1 LVFNRLKY
9 FERSSLRAVERHRV
23 VTYGFVEDMISML
36 FHRFWLRS
44 LFALGLIALLGAP
57 SFAQIVRPD
66 TTVQGKKGGDPPR
79 PKPKP
84 GPREGGD
91 GD

>member
-1 LVFNRLKY
+1 
-9 FERSSLRAVERHRV
+9 
-23 VTYGFVEDMISML
+23 ML

-44 LFALGLIALLGAP
+44 LLALGLIVLLGAP
-57 SFAQIVRPD
+57 SFAQIVQPD
-66 TTVQGKKGGDPPR
+66 SGVILQGKRGGDPPR